1 MTKKYAIC
9 LSGLFCAFLFGV
21 MALHLALPD
30 RERSETENRTLQQFP
45 AFTAAAVADGT
56 FMEDTED
63 YLADQFPGRDGW
75 TGMKA
80 RVEQLLGKTEFR
92 GVYLCGD
99 TLINRGDEP
108 GALAEK
114 NLSYVSAL
122 AEKTGIPVYL
132 GLIPTASEIWR
143 DKLPSGAPVPDQSAF
158 IENALAETGLPG
170 VDYLSVLKEHA
181 GEAVYYRTD
190 HHWTSLGAYYGY
202 TALCNSL
209 GITPVRIDFFTPE
222 TVSEDFNGTLYSTSG
237 VHWLIP
243 DTMEYYVPE
252 EGLTV
257 TSWRSGKA
265 EAAALYDRTYLE
277 KKDKYSSFLGGNQPL
292 CVIENPNAATDQK
305 ILLVRD
311 SYADAMAPFL
321 AQTFAEVHLLDLRYY
336 RLPVTQ
342 YAAEN
347 GIDDIAV
354 SYSVQNF
361 VTDNNL
367 LFLSQ

>member
-132 GLIPTASEIWR
+132 GLIPTAS
-143 DKLPSGAPVPDQSAF
+143 APPVNAPCHGPRGMLGSAPD
-158 IENALAETGLPG
+158 
-170 VDYLSVLKEHA
+170 
-181 GEAVYYRTD
+181 RTD
-190 HHWTSLGAYYGY
+190 
-202 TALCNSL
+202 
-209 GITPVRIDFFTPE
+209 F
-222 TVSEDFNGTLYSTSG
+222 
-237 VHWLIP
+237 
-243 DTMEYYVPE
+243 
-252 EGLTV
+252 
-257 TSWRSGKA
+257 
-265 EAAALYDRTYLE
+265 AALRP
-277 KKDKYSSFLGGNQPL
+277 SFMRVRCGPL
-292 CVIENPNAATDQK
+292 CCA
-305 ILLVRD
+305 
-311 SYADAMAPFL
+311 
-321 AQTFAEVHLLDLRYY
+321 
-336 RLPVTQ
+336 
-342 YAAEN
+342 
-347 GIDDIAV
+347 
-354 SYSVQNF
+354 
-361 VTDNNL
+361 
-367 LFLSQ
+367 